1 MNFFSDIAIDWS
13 DHALWWPKRNT
24 WLTHT
29 RSTLDQYGVTA
40 AAELL
45 FTPMHK
51 TLRVQLPDLRS
62 MDCRVDFSVRAF
74 RAVILLCKQLG
85 KMNFLPGIRSP
96 GPGFRFFQ
104 THLSFSKPMQAETW
118 LPRMFWSDRFY

>member
-1 MNFFSDIAIDWS
+1 M
-13 DHALWWPKRNT
+13 

-40 AAELL
+40 AAQLE

-62 MDCRVDFSVRAF
+62 MDFRVDFSVKTF
-74 RAVILLCKQLG
+74 NAVIELSKQLG
-85 KMNFLPGIRSP
+85 K
-96 GPGFRFFQ
+96 
-104 THLSFSKPMQAETW
+104 
-118 LPRMFWSDRFY
+118 SD